1 MVDIF
6 NYTDFLKYF
15 EDYYAWKKTTDP
27 SFAYSTIAQ
36 KAGFNNK
43 GFAFSLFHGQRNI
56 SPANCRKISLA
67 LNHSAKEAVYFQLLV
82 AFNKTVDLKKKSQFF
97 EKMGKL
103 SRHGK
108 GFTPA
113 QVLYKDQ
120 YEYFSTW
127 YHSAIRSIIGM
138 YLFKDDYFWLAKMLS
153 PSISTGKAKKSVEL
167 LKRLGLIIEGK
178 DNYLEISEPNIT
190 SGREIFG
197 TGLRNFHFDLA
208 DLAKRAIKTLDRD
221 KRHIMGLTVGVSQ
234 EVFNKICIKIE
245 EYQKELIKIAN
256 TSRNADSVY
265 QINFHTFPLARVDKK
280 RKVRP

>member
-15 EDYYAWKKTTDP
+15 EDYYAWKKTSDP

-36 KAGFNNK
+36 MAGFNNK
-43 GFAFSLFHGQRNI
+43 GFAYSLFHGRRPI

-67 LNHSAKEAVYFQLLV
+67 LRHSAKEAKYFQLLV
-82 AFNKTVDLKKKSQFF
+82 NFNQTVDLKKKNYYYKEMS
-97 EKMGKL
+97 GL

-113 QVLYKDQ
+113 QILDRDQ
-120 YEYFSTW
+120 YEYYSKW

-138 YLFKDDYFWLAKMLS
+138 YLFKDDYFWLARMVS
-153 PSISTGKAKKSVEL
+153 PPISTGKAKKSVEL
-167 LKRLGLIIEGK
+167 LKKLGLVIEGRDK
-178 DNYLEISEPNIT
+178 YLEISDRNIT
-190 SGREIFG
+190 SGREISG
-197 TGLRNFHFDLA
+197 IGLRNFHFDCT
-208 DLAKRAIKTLDRD
+208 DLAKRAITTLGRD
-221 KRHIMGLTVGVSQ
+221 KRHIMGLTVGVSE
-234 EVFNKICIKIE
+234 EVYKEICEKIE
-245 EYQKELIKIAN
+245 EFQKELIKTAN
-256 TSRNADSVY
+256 KSRYANRVY